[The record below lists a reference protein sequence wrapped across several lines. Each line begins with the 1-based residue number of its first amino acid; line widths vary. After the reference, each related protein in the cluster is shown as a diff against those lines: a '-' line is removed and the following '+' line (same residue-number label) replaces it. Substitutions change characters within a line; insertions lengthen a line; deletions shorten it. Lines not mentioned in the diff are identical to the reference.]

1 MQELRIDIVA
11 PGEERWDAARQAFNL
26 AIDQQPS
33 FVAYPESVDDVVAIV
48 EYARDNGL
56 RVAPQRTGHAA
67 GALDSLAD
75 TVLLRTERLHGVEV
89 DPEACR
95 ARVQAGAQWADVTA
109 VASPHGLAA
118 LAGSS
123 PNVGVV
129 GYTLGGGLSFLSRKL
144 GFAAN
149 SVTAI
154 ELVTAEGRVVRA
166 DADNEPELF
175 WALRGG
181 GGSFGIVTAIEF
193 ELHETP
199 ELYAGALFFPL
210 ARAAEVMRAWHS
222 VASAAPEEL
231 MTIGR
236 FLQVPDVEG
245 PPPPLRGRAFAVIEA
260 IYLGDEATATE
271 LLRPVRDLGPEIDT
285 LAPVEPAA
293 LGQLHM
299 DPPEPVPAATDHV
312 LTTDL
317 PPAGLDALIAAAGP
331 DAGSSLVSVELRQT
345 GGALAREEANRGA
358 LASIPG
364 AFSLFAVGALM
375 DPALESKVREDLA
388 RVRAAVAPYE
398 AGRYFNFS
406 DAPADADAFFDDDT
420 LARLRAVKAEWDPDG
435 RFVAA
440 HPVR

>member
-1 MQELRIDIVA
+1 VQELRIDIVA